1 MKLVDLTVL
10 EAVAEK
16 RVGSSPTPGT
26 KFSDCDVIGSRSRLK
41 ICRRN
46 GVPVRFWPVAPP
58 NNDKININFAGF
70 LGS

>member
-26 KFSDCDVIGSRSRLK
+26 KIQRV
-41 ICRRN
+41 
-46 GVPVRFWPVAPP
+46 W
-58 NNDKININFAGF
+58 
-70 LGS
+70 